1 MTEATQ
7 GERGHRKTRTG
18 VVVSD
23 KMEKTIVVQIDRMV
37 MHPIY
42 KKYVRR
48 RVKYKV
54 HDERNE
60 ARVGDTVLIE
70 ECRPLSRH
78 KRWRMKTI
86 THRAA

>member
-1 MTEATQ
+1 MSEVQ
-7 GERGHRKTRTG
+7 ENKVRRRKTRAG

-23 KMEKTIVVQIDRMV
+23 KMDKTIVVQIDRMV

-42 KKYVRR
+42 KKFVKQ

-54 HDERNE
+54 HDETND

-70 ECRPLSRH
+70 ECRPLSKQ
-78 KRWRMKTI
+78 KRWRMKSVT
-86 THRAA
+86 TRAA